1 MWEGAQK
8 RLKVL
13 SQAPLSSQAHLL
25 ATHLVGLRPLAG
37 HEEALGG
44 GQGEGEVLVDR
55 GSLRLGDP
63 GQAAELGHK
72 DGTASPSPPSRPL
85 PARFPRDRPMGQR
98 KQLRRGPAA
107 LAEALGHLLGSGMDT
122 DPRRDVRGHGG
133 REASGARLLWGAH
146 LTWPS
151 GRARR
156 WWRGHRRTH
165 HSPQRRVSSAT
176 TPPQGL
182 SVGGTESLE
191 YRHPVATLT

>member
-72 DGTASPSPPSRPL
+72 DGTASPSPRLGPCL
-85 PARFPRDRPMGQR
+85 PGSPETGQ
-98 KQLRRGPAA
+98 Q
-107 LAEALGHLLGSGMDT
+107 
-122 DPRRDVRGHGG
+122 G
-133 REASGARLLWGAH
+133 RESSFAGAQQ
-146 LTWPS
+146 P
-151 GRARR
+151 
-156 WWRGHRRTH
+156 
-165 HSPQRRVSSAT
+165 
-176 TPPQGL
+176 
-182 SVGGTESLE
+182 
-191 YRHPVATLT
+191 